1 VTTYTVSDVTGAN
14 SAIAGASP
22 GDVIQFQDAGTFN
35 TGDIIVTGK
44 SNLTLIGQT
53 RRVPSLQRVYLTN
66 STDITIEHLTIQ
78 MVGNPQDY
86 VPGVMPPLI
95 RTNGNTDGL
104 RVIDNLIRCGN
115 YLDSYNPFDPTDKTL
130 YVEYV
135 ADWATNTEVT
145 LFCASYPKALAGD
158 GYVQGSLTIEDN
170 TIEDM
175 GGDALKFSYQP
186 ATGSSLKIRR
196 NIIQRV
202 YQDFMSIA
210 FPNNAFAEMAIVDVS
225 GNLVWDNFCQV
236 QDFGGHGDLL
246 QFFVAGNGLNLSV
259 LKNWFIGGNLFGM
272 TPGARGAPQKY
283 FISDFNNGYP
293 VLGPIFIDNLL
304 IGRVVNKGIQIAG
317 SNPTCG
323 AAGAL
328 IYRNALLSF
337 ASWNYAFDN
346 EVTGGHIDGV
356 LSGDAI
362 SPASVT
368 DTDINILRDPNF
380 SGKNLVGYNVAESII
395 AQAGMDNATYPN
407 RVVPRGTPANLTAYS
422 AVYGAIDWGSDLT
435 TPEGYISTFTPV
447 AEFADYGPVRPGQ
460 TLAEFLA
467 KWSSDTKP
475 LSEIPSY
482 IGFDD
487 TLNLTPGATGVM
499 SEWTFVQAGMETR
512 ALTVTGGELQW
523 APDDNGAPDLGSVS
537 AWITTGTL
545 DHGVWARVRRDAAA
559 TYATREQVAVTL
571 GSQTSYWSMTTLD
584 PNTFP
589 VAVFDGTQLVRQ
601 NSTELF
607 SASATGLV
615 TLVVHIDAAAPAS
628 TVSFTGASAGSAQ
641 FGIQLL
647 TNGRLRAFGPGCEV
661 QVAGVLDGNPH
672 TVVICWDTSQTTAAA
687 GVQVA
692 LDFVAT
698 NPASTG
704 TWTQGQTIGGGST
717 PAGLT
722 QIGGSLSTPAF
733 TGGVGLFALYYGV
746 HPGAFTDQDNID
758 KFRAS
763 YIGPAGEGPFGVS
776 QRVFLVGSATTWDSG
791 DPNAG
796 TGVAWSKAVGNTLTA
811 GDANPWPP
819 NLYMVS
825 EQLTTT
831 GLTVGLPIT
840 LRVTALGFPK
850 AGVTVTAASDKAG
863 TWDAA
868 SVDLGQTSNAYIDF
882 VFTPSETGL
891 HTISWTNDGGYN
903 DPTDISF
910 TVTGVEPA
918 SYAQDADDT
927 SVALGSPITVTYTLD
942 AAAVDPITLT
952 PDSTLAGTFFPTTVV
967 IGAGETTGQTVFTAS
982 TPGTGAL
989 SVTNNAT
996 LPDPADISFTITQQA
1011 RASRMKLRGV
1021 V

>member
-35 TGDIIVTGK
+35 TGDIVVTSK
-44 SNLTLIGQT
+44 SNLTLRGQT
-53 RRVPSLQRVYLTN
+53 PQVPSLRRVLLTS
-66 STDITIEHLTIQ
+66 STDITITDLKFQ
-78 MVGNPQDY
+78 MVENPQDFPSGMTAFIY
-86 VPGVMPPLI
+86 T
-95 RTNGNTDGL
+95 TNNVDGL
-104 RVIDNLIRCGN
+104 TITNNLIRCGN
-115 YLDSYNPFDPTDKTL
+115 YLDSFNAFDVTDKTN

-135 ADWATNTEVT
+135 ADWATNTEITHVI
-145 LFCASYPKALAGD
+145 ARYPRALNGA
-158 GYVQGSLTIEDN
+158 GYVQGSVTIENN

-175 GGDALKFSYQP
+175 GSDALKFNWQP
-186 ATGSSLKIRR
+186 AAGSALKIR
-196 NIIQRV
+196 NNTMQRV

-210 FPNNAFAEMAIVDVS
+210 LPDNAFAEYQIIDIS
-225 GNLVWDNFCQV
+225 GNLILDNFCQV
-236 QDFGGHGDLL
+236 QDFGGHGDVL
-246 QFFVAGNGLNLSV
+246 QLFVASSGANLSV
-259 LKNWFIGGNLFGM
+259 LKNIFIGGNFIGM
-272 TPGARGAPQKY
+272 TPGARGAAQRI

-293 VLGPIFIDNLL
+293 TLGIIVVDNYLL
-304 IGRVVNKGIQIAG
+304 GRVVNKGVSIAG
-317 SNPTCG
+317 SSPICG

-328 IYRNALLSF
+328 ILRNACVSM
-337 ASWNYAFDN
+337 ANWNYAFDN
-346 EVTGGHIDGV
+346 EVTGGHEDGV

-362 SPASVT
+362 APANVT
-368 DTDINILRDPNF
+368 DSDINILRDPNF
-380 SGKNLVGYNVAESII
+380 AGKNLVGYNIAESLI

-407 RVVPRGTPANLTAYS
+407 RIVPRGTPSNLTAYS
-422 AVYGAIDWGSDLT
+422 SVYGSIDWPTLT
-435 TPEGYISTFTPV
+435 TPEACLDAFTPV
-447 AEFADYGPVRPGQ
+447 AEFADYGPIRPGQ

-467 KWSSDTKP
+467 KWSGDVKP
-475 LSEIPSY
+475 LSELPSY